1 MTRGDELGVWPAV
14 GTGPAGRH
22 GHVIVIE
29 RDSDWEPPEPR
40 PWSRRTRL
48 IATALVLAAGAGVY
62 FAGVA
67 RPSSLKPMFLRVG
80 TAEGLALDDSRAY
93 VSGGNMVRAYE
104 LDEGTQLWSA
114 RVVGLSSLIVLDGDR
129 LAVAT
134 VDVGQRPSVEVLDA
148 RTGAVVWHRQTR
160 FVAVVGDVV
169 VVNGPADGDQV
180 PLRGLSV
187 RDGTPR
193 WTVALEPTVTVADT
207 SGPPRSSQVEVS
219 AGHLRVRDLTSGRV
233 VVDTGQQATGPAE
246 SATVVDGMA
255 LVVDQHNMISAYDTG
270 DGHWRWQVPL
280 PVVGVF
286 SAFGDCGRF
295 ICHINDRGTVALDRL
310 SGRQVWRSTKRYLSV
325 PVDDEHMFVAET
337 FNGFDGPGTTV
348 IDPRTGQVRADPAPW
363 QALGVINGPELLVW
377 RYDAPRQQLLGLF
390 DARSART
397 RIIGRAD
404 GWVVPPTCVT
414 SPRHVLCANAFDF
427 AVWPR

>member
-1 MTRGDELGVWPAV
+1 MTRGNELSVWSA
-14 GTGPAGRH
+14 GSTGPAGRH
-22 GHVIVIE
+22 GHVIEIE
-29 RDSDWEPPEPR
+29 RDHDWEPPEPR

-48 IATALVLAAGAGVY
+48 IATALVGVAAAGVY

-67 RPSSLKPMFLRVG
+67 RPSSLAPMFLRVG
-80 TAEGLALDDSRAY
+80 TAEALAIDDTRAY
-93 VSGGNMVRAYE
+93 VAGGNIVRAYT
-104 LDEGTQLWSA
+104 LSEGAPLWSV

-160 FVAVVGDVV
+160 FVSVAGDIV

-187 RDGTPR
+187 QDGSPR
-193 WTVALEPTVTVADT
+193 WTVALEPTVTVANN

-219 AGHLRVRDLTSGRV
+219 PGHLRVRDLTTGRI
-233 VVDTGQQATGPAE
+233 VVDTVQQAPGPAE
-246 SATVVDGMA
+246 SATVVDGTA

-270 DGHWRWQVPL
+270 DGHRLWQVPL
-280 PVVGVF
+280 PVVGVY
-286 SAFGDCGRF
+286 SAFGDCGLF

-310 SGRQVWRSTKRYLSV
+310 SGRQVWRSPKRYLSV
-325 PVDDEHMFVAET
+325 PVDEEHMFVAET

-348 IDPRTGQVRADPAPW
+348 IDPRDGKVRADPAPW
-363 QALGVINGPELLVW
+363 RALGVINGAELLVW

-390 DARSART
+390 DARSARI
-397 RIIGRAD
+397 RVLGRAD

-414 SPRHVLCANAFDF
+414 SLRHVLCANAFDF

>member
-1 MTRGDELGVWPAV
+1 MTRGNEVGVWPA
-14 GTGPAGRH
+14 GSTGPGGRL
-22 GHVIVIE
+22 GHVIEIE

-48 IATALVLAAGAGVY
+48 IATALVVAAAAGVY

-67 RPSSLKPMFLRVG
+67 RPSSLAPMFLRVG
-80 TAEGLALDDSRAY
+80 TAEALALDDSRAY
-93 VSGGNMVRAYE
+93 VVGGNMVRAYA
-104 LDEGTQLWSA
+104 LGEGNQLWSV
-114 RVVGLSSLIVLDGDR
+114 RVVGLSSLIALDGDR

-160 FVAVVGDVV
+160 FVTVAGDIV
-169 VVNGPADGDQV
+169 VVNGPAEGDQV

-187 RDGTPR
+187 HDGSPR
-193 WTVALEPTVTVADT
+193 WTVALDPTVTVANN
-207 SGPPRSSQVEVS
+207 SGPPRSSQVEVWP
-219 AGHLRVRDLTSGRV
+219 GHLRVRDLTSGRV
-233 VVDTGQQATGPAE
+233 VVDTVQQTTGPAE
-246 SATVVDGMA
+246 SATVVDGTA

-270 DGHWRWQVPL
+270 DGHPLWRVPL
-280 PVVGVF
+280 PVVGVY
-286 SAFGDCGRF
+286 SAFGDCGRL

-310 SGRQVWRSTKRYLSV
+310 SGQQVWRSTKRYLSV
-325 PVDDEHMFVAET
+325 PVDEEHMFVAET

-348 IDPRTGQVRADPAPW
+348 LDPRTGQVRADPAPW
-363 QALGVINGPELLVW
+363 QALGVINGAELLVW
-377 RYDAPRQQLLGLF
+377 RYDGPRQQLLGLF
-390 DARSART
+390 DARSAHT

-404 GWVVPPTCVT
+404 GWIVPPTCVS